1 MNNAVEVE
9 PKSSGGRWSLK
20 TSSSCMEEASS
31 LVPSSSDCEKTDQSE
46 IAMVKTFQG
55 APLYHWYCTLILML
69 CYGFGELGHFL
80 IGVTSREMAQ
90 DVHFGDVGC
99 VTYDVMVET
108 SAAVRCAEIKN
119 STWCGNITQ
128 NGTRYCEWN
137 YTGQGIEYQV
147 LAGPV
152 FIAIFTVMG
161 LVNGILGDRYN
172 RIQILSV
179 NVMFYS
185 VMTLSSGFADVY
197 WLLALLRFGFGA
209 GESACTPLTSSIV
222 VDLFEPRVRGSA
234 MSFFNWGIYFG
245 YGLAFAIGNY
255 LTDANILGMSWRW
268 CYFFA
273 GGPGMI
279 MAVVLYATVREP
291 QRRLNET
298 EIEKRAGEI
307 SIGKRIWETIK
318 IFATSPVILML
329 LVGACFRHSASF
341 CWSYNSQLYFDQYYP
356 GTEVGLAMSL
366 TSIIGGTVGIV
377 TGGILSDVLAS
388 RYGVRA
394 RLWVLVASQ
403 TIAAPLAAGTLFFPP
418 PYAFICLL
426 CAYLFAE
433 MWFGVLFTVLVEFFP
448 SKSRATAISMFI
460 FIINNVGG
468 NAPLIVPPIIDQI
481 GFREALYIVYPGFYL
496 AGAVFFLITQLLLL
510 RHKFPQSSQTTSDE
524 NITDPDSE
532 IFGSK
537 RSKL

>member
-1 MNNAVEVE
+1 
-9 PKSSGGRWSLK
+9 
-20 TSSSCMEEASS
+20 
-31 LVPSSSDCEKTDQSE
+31 
-46 IAMVKTFQG
+46 
-55 APLYHWYCTLILML
+55 
-69 CYGFGELGHFL
+69 
-80 IGVTSREMAQ
+80 MAQ

-108 SAAVRCAEIKN
+108 SASVRCAEIKN

-172 RIQILSV
+172 RIRILSV

-185 VMTLSSGFADVY
+185 IMTLSSGFADVY

-222 VDLFEPRVRGSA
+222 VDLFEPRIRGSA

-268 CYFFA
+268 CYFLA
-273 GGPGMI
+273 GGPGII
-279 MAVVLYATVREP
+279 MAVILYATVREP

-298 EIEKRAGEI
+298 ETEKR
-307 SIGKRIWETIK
+307 
-318 IFATSPVILML
+318 
-329 LVGACFRHSASF
+329 ASF

-524 NITDPDSE
+524 NITDQDTE
-532 IFGSK
+532 IFDSK